1 MIAFTAAEIAD
12 ITNGRL
18 AADPGITPGS
28 VVTDSR
34 EATPGSL
41 YVAKPGETADGHD
54 FVGAAFER
62 GAVLALVQHDVAD
75 DAGRNHPAVVVQ
87 DPVLAMGA
95 LAAETVRRIRAGRAA
110 DGEPLTVIGITGSA
124 GKTTTKDLLA
134 GILAAEGTTVAPQ
147 GSYNGEVG
155 VPLTVF
161 KAGADTRYLVIEMG
175 ATGVG
180 HISYLAEMVRPDIGV
195 VLGVGTAHAGEFG
208 GVENIARAKGE
219 LVEAL
224 AGTGTAVLNLDDA
237 RVAAM
242 AGRTSATV
250 LGYSAQPSRDDH
262 SDEVGEERVGEERV
276 GEERV
281 GEERVGPGRAGAER
295 VRAEGAELNADG
307 HPEFDLFLPGEAA
320 GHHVTARLIGAHH
333 IANLLAA
340 AAAAHAAGVPAARIA
355 ASLSS
360 QAAASRWRME
370 RTERADGVTVIN
382 DAYNANPESMRAAL
396 RTLADLGR
404 GRRTWAV
411 LGAMLELGDDS
422 IREHIAVGTQVVRL
436 NISRLVVVG
445 REARSL
451 YVSAINEGS
460 WGNECVFAETPQE
473 AYELLQAELEP
484 GDLVLFKSSNSIGL
498 RHLGDRIA
506 LPPQAPGTAAGAG
519 ERRTADSAAGNAA
532 GTATEGSALL

>member
-18 AADPGITPGS
+18 AAEPGITPGS

-34 EATPGSL
+34 EATTGSL

-54 FVGAAFER
+54 FVAAAFER
-62 GAVLALVQHDVAD
+62 GAVLALVEHEVAD
-75 DAGRNHPAVVVQ
+75 DAGVQYPAVVVQ
-87 DPVLAMGA
+87 DSVLAMGA
-95 LAAETVRRIRAGRAA
+95 LAAEAVRRIRASRAA

-134 GILAAEGTTVAPQ
+134 GILAAEGTTIAPQ

-161 KAGADTRYLVIEMG
+161 KAGVDTRYLVIEMG

-208 GVENIARAKGE
+208 GVENIALAKGE

-224 AGTGTAVLNLDDA
+224 PSAGTAVLNLDDA

-242 AGRTSATV
+242 AGRTRATV
-250 LGYSAQPSRDDH
+250 LGYTAQAGGDS
-262 SDEVGEERVGEERV
+262 
-276 GEERV
+276 
-281 GEERVGPGRAGAER
+281 AGAER
-295 VRAEGAELNADG
+295 VRAEGVELTAG
-307 HPEFDLFLPGEAA
+307 GSPEFELFLPGESA
-320 GHHVTARLIGAHH
+320 GHHVSARLIGAHH

-355 ASLSS
+355 ASLSA

-370 RTERADGVTVIN
+370 RTERADGVTIIN

-396 RTLADLGR
+396 RTLADLGQ

-411 LGAMLELGDDS
+411 LGAMLELGPDS
-422 IREHIAVGTQVVRL
+422 IREHMAVGTQVVRL

-451 YVSAINEGS
+451 YVSAVNEGS
-460 WGNECVFAETPQE
+460 WGNECVFAETPEE

-506 LPPQAPGTAAGAG
+506 LPPQAT
-519 ERRTADSAAGNAA
+519 RTAGDTAGNTAGDTA
-532 GTATEGSALL
+532 GDTTGTATEGSALL

>member
-12 ITNGRL
+12 ITKGRL
-18 AADPGITPGS
+18 AAEPGITPGS

-41 YVAKPGETADGHD
+41 YVAKPGESADGHD
-54 FVGAAFER
+54 FVAEAFER
-62 GAVLALVQHDVAD
+62 GAVLALVEHDVTD
-75 DAGRNHPAVVVQ
+75 SAGRTYPAVVVQ
-87 DPVLAMGA
+87 DSVLAMGA
-95 LAAETVRRIRAGRAA
+95 LAAEAVRRIRASRAA
-110 DGEPLTVIGITGSA
+110 TGEPLTVIGITGSA

-134 GILAAEGTTVAPQ
+134 GILGAEGATIAPQ

-161 KAGADTRYLVIEMG
+161 KAGPDTRYLVIEMG

-180 HISYLAEMVRPDIGV
+180 HIRYLAEMVRPDIGV

-208 GVENIARAKGE
+208 GVENIALAKGE

-224 AGTGTAVLNLDDA
+224 PAGGTAVLNLDDA

-242 AGRTSATV
+242 ASRTSATV
-250 LGYSAQPSRDDH
+250 LGFSAQPAKDGQQAAVQA
-262 SDEVGEERVGEERV
+262 VGF
-276 GEERV
+276 
-281 GEERVGPGRAGAER
+281 
-295 VRAEGAELNADG
+295 ELNAAG
-307 HPEFDLFLPGEAA
+307 SPEFELFLPGGSA
-320 GHHVTARLIGAHH
+320 GQHVSARLIGAHH
-333 IANLLAA
+333 TANLLAA

-355 ASLSS
+355 ASLSA
-360 QAAASRWRME
+360 QTAASRWRME

-411 LGAMLELGDDS
+411 LGAMLELGPDS
-422 IREHIAVGTQVVRL
+422 IREHMAVGTQVVRL

-451 YVSAINEGS
+451 YVSAVNEGS
-460 WGNECVFAETPQE
+460 WGNECVFAETAEE

-506 LPPQAPGTAAGAG
+506 LPPQAPGTAAG
-519 ERRTADSAAGNAA
+519 
-532 GTATEGSALL
+532 TATEGSALL